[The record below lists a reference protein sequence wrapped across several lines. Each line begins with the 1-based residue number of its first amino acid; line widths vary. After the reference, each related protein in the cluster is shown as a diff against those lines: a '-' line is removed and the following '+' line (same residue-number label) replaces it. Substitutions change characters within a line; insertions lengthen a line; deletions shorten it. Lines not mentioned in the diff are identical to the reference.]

1 MCVGLR
7 LPSFGSNEPTRRKGI
22 VDTYVEPKFRTVKL
36 RAALAV
42 GTAAVAGA
50 FGMGYVFA
58 QTLDGSTRATLS
70 ARGAAADHAFSHA
83 LAESLV
89 LKNRSAVEGKA
100 ADIRYRRVIA
110 P

>member
-1 MCVGLR
+1 M
-7 LPSFGSNEPTRRKGI
+7 
-22 VDTYVEPKFRTVKL
+22 DTHLAPKIRTVKL
-36 RAALAV
+36 RAAVAV
-42 GTAAVAGA
+42 GAASVAAA

-58 QTLDGSTRATLS
+58 QAVDGSTPTSIS
-70 ARGAAADHAFSHA
+70 APGAVADHAVSHA

-89 LKNRSAVEGKA
+89 LKNRPAVDGKA

>member
-1 MCVGLR
+1 M
-7 LPSFGSNEPTRRKGI
+7 
-22 VDTYVEPKFRTVKL
+22 DTYLAPKIRTVKL
-36 RAALAV
+36 RAAVAV
-42 GTAAVAGA
+42 GAASVAGA

-58 QTLDGSTRATLS
+58 QTLDGPTRATLS
-70 ARGAAADHAFSHA
+70 RPGAADHAFSHA

-89 LKNRSAVEGKA
+89 LKNRSAVDGKA

>member
-1 MCVGLR
+1 
-7 LPSFGSNEPTRRKGI
+7 
-22 VDTYVEPKFRTVKL
+22 VDTYLAPKIRTVKL
-36 RAALAV
+36 RAAVAV
-42 GTAAVAGA
+42 GAASVAGA

-58 QTLDGSTRATLS
+58 QTLDGPTRATLS
-70 ARGAAADHAFSHA
+70 RPGAAADHAFSHA

>member
-1 MCVGLR
+1 M
-7 LPSFGSNEPTRRKGI
+7 
-22 VDTYVEPKFRTVKL
+22 DTYLAPKIRTVKL

-42 GTAAVAGA
+42 GAALSPERSEWGTSLPRRS
-50 FGMGYVFA
+50 
-58 QTLDGSTRATLS
+58 TLPTRATLS
-70 ARGAAADHAFSHA
+70 APGAAPDHALSHA